1 MRSFEI
7 KKILNVKQAS
17 KFKNRK
23 RDKGANNGKKG
34 SAVTKS
40 EKRRDKAKKDIKK
53 AKKATKGKQ
62 RKV

>member
-1 MRSFEI
+1 ML
-7 KKILNVKQAS
+7 KIKQAP

-23 RDKGANNGKKG
+23 RDKGANSGKKG

-53 AKKATKGKQ
+53 AKKAAKGKQ